1 MAADWGDFAQST
13 IQGLITNFVG
23 PGQGTANGSA
33 VPANVN
39 VNTRTGAVTAC
50 RRRRR
55 RRLVTPTDISDLAA
69 LQALVGKG
77 SSAMNL
83 AVAKAVRR

>member
-1 MAADWGDFAQST
+1 MAADWGDFAQGQ
-13 IQGLITNFVG
+13 IQSLIRNFVD
-23 PGQGTANGSA
+23 GTGNTSTPSS
-33 VPANVN
+33 VPANVT
-39 VNTRTGAVTAC
+39 VNTRTGQVTAC